1 MSTPGAA
8 AAAANDYLA
17 KQNPHPRDA
26 HIHFDEGPHK
36 YTIDGI
42 NGVTA
47 DTEFTSVTTFI
58 HQHFEHFDAKKV
70 IAGMMHNQK
79 KWNDPV
85 ANAKYYGKTAEE
97 IEQMWADAG
106 KDASTKGTAMHH
118 KIECFYN
125 TPPALADPHQA
136 ITAATAA
143 GVPDSLACDP
153 SSDHQSSVAAT
164 LRSHRS
170 AKAEQD
176 TAVGGRNPHQSNE
189 VPPLGGGTPPEFE
202 YFLNFNKEHVAGE
215 GATLRPYRTEWTVF
229 HEEAQIAGSIDMVY
243 EVIEHPVS
251 NGCDLSPDHQ
261 LPHQSSVAA
270 TLSSHRSAKAE
281 QDTAVGG
288 RNPHHEEAQI
298 AGSIDMVY
306 EVIESASTA
315 ASTPLAIYDWKRCRE
330 IIKTNRTGKFATH
343 PAIEHLPDTNFWHYA
358 LQLNTYKYILQTKY
372 DKTITDLYLIVLHP
386 DAQNYQRVKLPD
398 LQTEV
403 AELFEERIRQNK
415 KQ

>member
-1 MSTPGAA
+1 MTTPPAPT
-8 AAAANDYLA
+8 ANDYLA

-70 IAGMMHNQK
+70 IAGMMRNQK
-79 KWNDPV
+79 KWNDPI

-106 KDASTKGTAMHH
+106 KDASTKGTAMHYQ
-118 KIECFYN
+118 IECFYN
-125 TPPALADPHQA
+125 TPPAAETADVPQA
-136 ITAATAA
+136 TNA
-143 GVPDSLACDP
+143 
-153 SSDHQSSVAAT
+153 
-164 LRSHRS
+164 
-170 AKAEQD
+170 
-176 TAVGGRNPHQSNE
+176 
-189 VPPLGGGTPPEFE
+189 PELE
-202 YFLNFNKEHVAGE
+202 YFLNFNLEHVAADD
-215 GATLRPYRTEWTVF
+215 ATLRPYRTEWTVF

-243 EVIEHPVS
+243 EVIEP
-251 NGCDLSPDHQ
+251 
-261 LPHQSSVAA
+261 
-270 TLSSHRSAKAE
+270 
-281 QDTAVGG
+281 
-288 RNPHHEEAQI
+288 
-298 AGSIDMVY
+298 
-306 EVIESASTA
+306 ESATA

-330 IIKTNRTGKFATH
+330 ITKTNRAGKFATH

>member
-1 MSTPGAA
+1 MSTPAAPTA

-70 IAGMMHNQK
+70 IAAMMRNQK

-118 KIECFYN
+118 QIECFYN

-136 ITAATAA
+136 TTAA
-143 GVPDSLACDP
+143 DI
-153 SSDHQSSVAAT
+153 
-164 LRSHRS
+164 
-170 AKAEQD
+170 
-176 TAVGGRNPHQSNE
+176 
-189 VPPLGGGTPPEFE
+189 PPEFE
-202 YFLNFNKEHVAGE
+202 YFLNFNQEYVAGE
-215 GATLRPYRTEWTVF
+215 TATLRPYRTEWTVF
-229 HEEAQIAGSIDMVY
+229 
-243 EVIEHPVS
+243 
-251 NGCDLSPDHQ
+251 
-261 LPHQSSVAA
+261 
-270 TLSSHRSAKAE
+270 
-281 QDTAVGG
+281 
-288 RNPHHEEAQI
+288 HEEAQI

-330 IIKTNRTGKFATH
+330 ITKTNCAGKFATH

-403 AELFEERIRQNK
+403 AELFEERIRRNTTTINGIP
-415 KQ
+415 

>member
-1 MSTPGAA
+1 MTTPTAT
-8 AAAANDYLA
+8 ANDYLA

-42 NGVTA
+42 NGITA

-70 IAGMMHNQK
+70 IAGMMRNQK

-106 KDASTKGTAMHH
+106 KDASTKGTAMHYQ
-118 KIECFYN
+118 IECFYN
-125 TPPALADPHQA
+125 TPPTAETAETADVPQA
-136 ITAATAA
+136 TNA
-143 GVPDSLACDP
+143 
-153 SSDHQSSVAAT
+153 
-164 LRSHRS
+164 
-170 AKAEQD
+170 
-176 TAVGGRNPHQSNE
+176 
-189 VPPLGGGTPPEFE
+189 PELE
-202 YFLNFNKEHVAGE
+202 YFLNFNQEHVAADD
-215 GATLRPYRTEWTVF
+215 ATLRPYRTEWTVF

-243 EVIEHPVS
+243 EVIEPES
-251 NGCDLSPDHQ
+251 ATATTTATTTTTTAGGLAPPTG
-261 LPHQSSVAA
+261 LSSVA
-270 TLSSHRSAKAE
+270 
-281 QDTAVGG
+281 TAVGG
-288 RNPHHEEAQI
+288 RNPH
-298 AGSIDMVY
+298 G
-306 EVIESASTA
+306 
-315 ASTPLAIYDWKRCRE
+315 TPLAIYDWKRCRE
-330 IIKTNRTGKFATH
+330 ITKTNRAGKFATH

-403 AELFEERIRQNK
+403 AELFEERIRRFAAAVPDP
-415 KQ
+415 